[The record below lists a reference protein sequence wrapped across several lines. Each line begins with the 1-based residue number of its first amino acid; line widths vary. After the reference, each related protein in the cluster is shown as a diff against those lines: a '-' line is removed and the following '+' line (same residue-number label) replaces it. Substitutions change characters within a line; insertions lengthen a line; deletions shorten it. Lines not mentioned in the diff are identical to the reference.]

1 MGDKHKKSNDKYNI
15 QWDINSLNASS
26 SSELTGLI
34 PSGPDSDDEL
44 ESYNEIL
51 TYRPENTVAKDNEKN
66 MNQTLH
72 ARKTT
77 TDFKNKKGWFTHTI
91 SLEWKRFKGIFVQ
104 GEQFSV
110 VMEYC
115 LILLL
120 NHWTLHKL
128 FVLFP
133 VHAL

>member
-1 MGDKHKKSNDKYNI
+1 MTDKHKKSNDKYNI

-66 MNQTLH
+66 MNRTLH

-77 TDFKNKKGWFTHTI
+77 TDFKNKKD
-91 SLEWKRFKGIFVQ
+91 
-104 GEQFSV
+104 
-110 VMEYC
+110 
-115 LILLL
+115 
-120 NHWTLHKL
+120 
-128 FVLFP
+128 
-133 VHAL
+133 